1 MSHSSSWMESVSARA
16 ESTAQGQCPAIRS
29 TEGEVP
35 LTSIC
40 HLPYLEG
47 TNSGEEVY
55 QEKASQKKNKT
66 NKTSSLYYKQAG
78 SSKQSIM
85 AEGMNSRELA
95 SICFLALP
103 VLSCASASNL

>member
-1 MSHSSSWMESVSARA
+1 MSHSSSWMESVSLLKQR
-16 ESTAQGQCPAIRS
+16 ESTAQGQCPAIGR

-55 QEKASQKKNKT
+55 QERVSQKKNKT
-66 NKTSSLYYKQAG
+66 NKMSSLYYKQAG
-78 SSKQSIM
+78 GSKQNIM
-85 AEGMNSRELA
+85 AKRMNSKESGLDLFPSPACAEL
-95 SICFLALP
+95 CFGF
-103 VLSCASASNL
+103 